1 MSAKE
6 GNILRIKT
14 ILREDKF
21 KWFYLSQFVSAEVDD
36 IETIKYQL
44 DHEIPKVISIIKEDD
59 VITDKEKMLSI
70 LNDAIDIRKK
80 DLKVL
85 EDRRRNNGDT
95 DKNS

>member
-6 GNILRIKT
+6 DNIQRIKT

-21 KWFYLSQFVSAEVDD
+21 KWLYLSQFISSEIDN
-36 IETIKYQL
+36 IEIIKYQI
-44 DHEIPKVISIIKEDD
+44 DHEIPEVISIIKEDKTLSD
-59 VITDKEKMLSI
+59 RERMLSI
-70 LNDAIDIRKK
+70 LDNAIDIRKK

-85 EDRRRNNGDT
+85 EDRRRNNGNA

>member
-6 GNILRIKT
+6 GNIQRIKT

-21 KWFYLSQFVSAEVDD
+21 KWFYLSQFISAEVDD

-44 DHEIPKVISIIKEDD
+44 EHEIPEVMSIIKEDNT
-59 VITDKEKMLSI
+59 ITDKEKMLSI
-70 LNDAIDIRKK
+70 LDNAIDIRKK